1 MKLTGKNSVCN
12 LKDTFDFIAHK
23 DPSCADPIRWNYDNA
38 NIKTTFQDGSKLRL
52 IFKTPGVYTIRAEK
66 PFPCA
71 DIADSI
77 LVTVAPAL
85 LNFNLGNDTTLCT
98 GDSLLLKPKR
108 RYFQYLWQDGSTKDS
123 FIVKTAG
130 DYQLTVTDSC
140 GNTKPDIIHVDFQSS
155 IPISLGAPRVKCKS
169 DTLLI
174 IAPDGFQKY
183 DWSPMYNIMI
193 SSVDQDVILFPTQD
207 TVYHLTITDAGGCKG
222 SADLPVH
229 ILPSVDFNLGND
241 TAICAGGSAVFSAGT
256 TFSSYLWSNGDISNA
271 IVVKDAGNYSVMV
284 KDQNNCSLYD
294 TVSLIVYPVP
304 DIQMTGGTVI
314 CKDQSLI
321 LDAGPGF
328 VSYLWQD
335 GTRARSFNVTDTGFY
350 RVQVIDPH
358 QCVSADSVYISQFAE
373 SPQKFLPPDSV
384 VCSYLGALIQ
394 PRGDFVEYNWST
406 GETGKSIQVKTA
418 GEFILN
424 VIDQQGCRGSDSIRI
439 TLKDCEALLVFPNAF
454 SPNHDGLNDVFRLKY
469 PGHAADYN
477 LQIFNRWGQK
487 IFESSDTSAGWDGSF
502 NSQAQPEGNYIWI
515 VRYTDNSG
523 RKQKMQGNVVLV
535 K

>member
-1 MKLTGKNSVCN
+1 MPADA
-12 LKDTFDFIAHK
+12 KDRPTC
-23 DPSCADPIRWNYDNA
+23 PC
-38 NIKTTFQDGSKLRL
+38 
-52 IFKTPGVYTIRAEK
+52 IF
-66 PFPCA
+66 C
-71 DIADSI
+71 
-77 LVTVAPAL
+77 
-85 LNFNLGNDTTLCT
+85 
-98 GDSLLLKPKR
+98 
-108 RYFQYLWQDGSTKDS
+108 
-123 FIVKTAG
+123 
-130 DYQLTVTDSC
+130 
-140 GNTKPDIIHVDFQSS
+140 H
-155 IPISLGAPRVKCKS
+155 
-169 DTLLI
+169 
-174 IAPDGFQKY
+174 
-183 DWSPMYNIMI
+183 
-193 SSVDQDVILFPTQD
+193 
-207 TVYHLTITDAGGCKG
+207 
-222 SADLPVH
+222 
-229 ILPSVDFNLGND
+229 SVDFNLGND
-241 TAICAGGSAVFSAGT
+241 TSICEGGSAAFSAGT
-256 TFSSYLWSNGDISNA
+256 GFSSYAWNNGAISNS
-271 IVVKDAGNYSVMV
+271 IIVKDAGKYSVMV

-294 TVSLIVYPVP
+294 TVSLTVYPVP

-321 LDAGPGF
+321 LDAGTGF

-350 RVQVIDPH
+350 RVQVTDAH

-394 PRGDFVEYNWST
+394 PKGDFVQYNWST

-424 VIDQQGCRGSDSIRI
+424 VIDQQGCKGSDSIRI

-487 IFESSDTSAGWDGSF
+487 IFETTDTSAGWDGTF
-502 NSQAQPEGNYIWI
+502 NSQHQPEGNYIWI

-523 RKQKMQGNVVLV
+523 KKQKMQGSVVLV
-535 K
+535 R